1 MYERIDPAKK
11 TGPLGIYIHVPYCI
25 RKCRY
30 CDFVSFEKAP
40 EDAYFRRIAQDIEKG
55 AKAASGLLGNS
66 GSKPSADTVFFGG
79 GTPSLASKEQ
89 LGTVLDA
96 LRKAFELSPDAE
108 MTIEVNPETVTA
120 GKASELKAL
129 GFSRVSMGVQSLD
142 DKVLKA
148 MGRIHGA
155 DRARKAYAALRD
167 AGFDAVRVPVT
178 WAQHMDPAGRV
189 DPAWLERVA
198 EVAGWV
204 LDEGMV
210 CTKIIM
216 EKKNVM
222 YYVECDEILF
232 DISTLSDASDLLK
245 AILVEEFNNTEDPDI
260 AMFRNM
266 CKKAGYGI
274 GYCFVGNKSQKK
286 VKAALSAKEL
296 K

>member
-1 MYERIDPAKK
+1 MKK
-11 TGPLGIYIHVPYCI
+11 ITNKILGTFLLLFLLTIGTGNLCFAQSDNDDSLTPEELEVLESMNPVDVLKLGIQAANSECP
-25 RKCRY
+25 
-30 CDFVSFEKAP
+30 FE
-40 EDAYFRRIAQDIEKG
+40 I
-55 AKAASGLLGNS
+55 
-66 GSKPSADTVFFGG
+66 
-79 GTPSLASKEQ
+79 
-89 LGTVLDA
+89 
-96 LRKAFELSPDAE
+96 
-108 MTIEVNPETVTA
+108 
-120 GKASELKAL
+120 
-129 GFSRVSMGVQSLD
+129 
-142 DKVLKA
+142 
-148 MGRIHGA
+148 
-155 DRARKAYAALRD
+155 
-167 AGFDAVRVPVT
+167 
-178 WAQHMDPAGRV
+178 
-189 DPAWLERVA
+189 
-198 EVAGWV
+198 
-204 LDEGMV
+204 DEGMV

>member
-1 MYERIDPAKK
+1 MKK
-11 TGPLGIYIHVPYCI
+11 ITNKILGTFLLLSLLTIGTRNLCFAQSDNDENLTPEELEILESMNPVDVLKLGIQAANSECP
-25 RKCRY
+25 
-30 CDFVSFEKAP
+30 FE
-40 EDAYFRRIAQDIEKG
+40 I
-55 AKAASGLLGNS
+55 
-66 GSKPSADTVFFGG
+66 
-79 GTPSLASKEQ
+79 
-89 LGTVLDA
+89 
-96 LRKAFELSPDAE
+96 
-108 MTIEVNPETVTA
+108 
-120 GKASELKAL
+120 
-129 GFSRVSMGVQSLD
+129 
-142 DKVLKA
+142 
-148 MGRIHGA
+148 
-155 DRARKAYAALRD
+155 
-167 AGFDAVRVPVT
+167 
-178 WAQHMDPAGRV
+178 
-189 DPAWLERVA
+189 
-198 EVAGWV
+198 
-204 LDEGMV
+204 DEGMV